1 MPDRGASTDGL
12 SLPEEMLISSDS
24 RRLIASNSSKTPSL
38 PEVWP
43 YISVSLIIPGTLTV
57 FPDID
62 VFKDWQQKSFTI
74 PHLDIRISR
83 LLEDNA
89 TLSRPRSPHRPRRLA
104 AEISRRQQ
112 CLNQYKQLYLQPVKR
127 QDMKYTEFE
136 SIISP
141 ERMRKYNVAC
151 GGNTAKA
158 MTGSGILSSQVAC
171 FIPIKGLS
179 QLKRKSRRHIMNWR
193 KNISI
198 HTLNYSRKWN
208 LDYGNICLLMSS
220 TGSLVEFFYEF
231 SQTSRNPAKVLDLT
245 TLMYLANWT
254 ISTI

>member
-1 MPDRGASTDGL
+1 
-12 SLPEEMLISSDS
+12 
-24 RRLIASNSSKTPSL
+24 
-38 PEVWP
+38 
-43 YISVSLIIPGTLTV
+43 
-57 FPDID
+57 
-62 VFKDWQQKSFTI
+62 
-74 PHLDIRISR
+74 
-83 LLEDNA
+83 
-89 TLSRPRSPHRPRRLA
+89 
-104 AEISRRQQ
+104 
-112 CLNQYKQLYLQPVKR
+112 
-127 QDMKYTEFE
+127 MKYSEFE

-158 MTGSGILSSQVAC
+158 MTLYRYNLR
-171 FIPIKGLS
+171 LS
-179 QLKRKSRRHIMNWR
+179 QEMFVVVSCFEIALRNRIDQIMRSQWGNDWLRDSIQPGGMLYSDKRVEPTKKKIEKAYNELA